1 MIDGGPLVYLGVFL
15 AAAIEGEVVFVTAS
29 VAVAAGRLDP
39 WSVLVAGALGG
50 AAGDQF
56 FFYACRG
63 RLAGWLDRFPRLTRR
78 RDALVALVR
87 RYAVVLATTS
97 RLLPGLRIAIPVACA
112 CANVPPLLFST
123 LNFAGAL
130 IWAASILGAIAWLG
144 PHALTSL
151 GLGGRALFI
160 LPAIVV
166 LLVFIVLRRVTIAE
180 RAGGFADRSGG
191 NSEGMR
197 RDSAESAGG
206 FADQSGDIPEG
217 MLRRDSAERAGASAD
232 RSGGLSDGVQRRDS

>member
-1 MIDGGPLVYLGVFL
+1 MIGGPLVYLGVFL

-29 VAVAAGRLDP
+29 VAAAAGRLDP

-63 RLAGWLDRFPRLTRR
+63 RLARWLDRFPRITRR
-78 RDALVALVR
+78 RDAVVALVR

-130 IWAASILGAIAWLG
+130 IWAGSILGVIAWLG
-144 PHALTSL
+144 PYALTTL

-166 LLVFIVLRRVTIAE
+166 LLVFIALRRVTIAE
-180 RAGGFADRSGG
+180 GAGG
-191 NSEGMR
+191 
-197 RDSAESAGG
+197 
-206 FADQSGDIPEG
+206 
-217 MLRRDSAERAGASAD
+217 SAD
-232 RSGGLSDGVQRRDS
+232 RSGGIPQGVQRGDS